1 MKTLYILIA
10 ALVSSL
16 FSPLIAQAQTPA
28 TPSACGDLRVSM
40 AVDLDN
46 SHHDI
51 AKPDP
56 GKATIYFIQDTGTF
70 LKTPAYPTSKIGIDG
85 NWVGANKKDSY
96 FSVSVDPG
104 EHHLCAAVQSSFVHE
119 KTAALAHFTAEAGKV
134 YFYRT
139 KMFFADTN
147 LEYFDLNPVDQDEA
161 AYLISFYPQAKA
173 QTRK

>member
-1 MKTLYILIA
+1 VKTLKLFIA
-10 ALVSSL
+10 ALLSFL
-16 FSPLIAQAQTPA
+16 FVPLIAQAQTPA

-46 SHHDI
+46 AHHDI
-51 AKPDP
+51 AQPEP

-85 NWVGANKKDSY
+85 NWVGTNKKNSY
-96 FSVSVDPG
+96 FSVSIDPG
-104 EHHLCAAVQSSFVHE
+104 ERHLCAAVQSSFVHE
-119 KTAALAHFTAEAGKV
+119 KTIALAHFTAEAGKV

-161 AYLISFYPQAKA
+161 AYLISFYPLAKA